1 MLHEPG
7 WHSKTAARA
16 GGSGTL
22 TATDPEPRGLRQA
35 GAGVLE
41 AVGPDDPWP
50 APRARGA
57 LAAVVRLPGSKSIT
71 NRALV
76 LAALAEGRSVLRRPL
91 RSRDTELM
99 AAALRVLGVPV
110 TDTADGDWVVD
121 GTAGPLA
128 PTGERVDVG
137 NAGTV
142 ARFLPPVATLARG
155 AVRFDGDPRVRDR
168 PLGPL
173 LAALRALGADLDRID
188 ALPVLVRGA
197 GALPG
202 GEVVL
207 DASQSSQLVSGL
219 LLAAPRYD
227 RGVVVRHQ
235 GPPLP
240 SAPHLAMT
248 VAALRAAGA
257 QVDDDEP
264 GTWRVRAGALLPS
277 DVAVEPDL
285 STAAAYLA
293 APLLAGG
300 SVTVPDWPAGTT
312 QPGAALP
319 DLLAAMGGTVT
330 GAAGALTVTAGD
342 RLVGVE
348 ADLRDCGEL
357 TPVLTALAALAETPS
372 RFTGVAH
379 LRVQE
384 TDRLAALA
392 TELNRIGGDVRELPD
407 GLVVRPRPLSAGVL
421 GSYDDHRIAMAWAV
435 LGLGVAGIE
444 VSDVATT
451 RKTVPDFVGS
461 WQRLLGGEG

>member
-1 MLHEPG
+1 MSDGSRPAG
-7 WHSKTAARA
+7 TGAWAA
-16 GGSGTL
+16 
-22 TATDPEPRGLRQA
+22 PRGRSPLS
-35 GAGVLE
+35 
-41 AVGPDDPWP
+41 
-50 APRARGA
+50 
-57 LAAVVRLPGSKSIT
+57 AVVPLPGSKSVT

-76 LAALAEGRSVLRRPL
+76 VAALAGGRSVVRRPL

-99 AAALRVLGVPV
+99 AGALRVLGVPV

-121 GTAGPLA
+121 GVAGPLQ
-128 PTGERVDVG
+128 PTGSAVDVG

-142 ARFLPPVATLARG
+142 ARFLPPVATLAAG
-155 AVRFDGDPRVRDR
+155 EVVFDGDPRVRER

-173 LAALRALGADLDRID
+173 LGALRSLGGDLDRVD
-188 ALPVLVRGA
+188 RLPVTVRGA
-197 GALPG
+197 GRLAG
-202 GEVVL
+202 GAVVL

-227 RGVVVRHQ
+227 EGLHVRHE

-248 VAALRAAGA
+248 VETLRAVGA
-257 QVDDDEP
+257 RVDDEEP
-264 GTWRVRAGALLPS
+264 GVWRVRPGPLRPRDA
-277 DVAVEPDL
+277 AVEPDL

-293 APLLAGG
+293 APLVCGG

-319 DLLAAMGGTVT
+319 DLLERMGARVT
-330 GAAGALTVTAGD
+330 RADGALTVTAGD
-342 RLVGVE
+342 RLVGLD

-357 TPVLTALAALAETPS
+357 TPVLTALAALAGTPS

-392 TELNRIGGDVRELPD
+392 TEIGRVGGDVRELPD
-407 GLVVRPRPLSAGVL
+407 GLEVRPRPLRPGAL
-421 GSYDDHRIAMAWAV
+421 ASYDDHRIAMAWAV
-435 LGLGVAGIE
+435 LGLGCDGIE
-444 VSDVATT
+444 VLDVATT

-461 WQRLLGGEG
+461 WTRMLAEGGPGSRH

>member
-1 MLHEPG
+1 MITRG
-7 WHSKTAARA
+7 
-16 GGSGTL
+16 GGS
-22 TATDPEPRGLRQA
+22 
-35 GAGVLE
+35 
-41 AVGPDDPWP
+41 DPWP
-50 APRARGA
+50 APYARGP
-57 LAAVVRLPGSKSIT
+57 LAAVVELPGSKSVT

-76 LAALAEGRSVLRRPL
+76 LAALAQGRSVVRRPL

-110 TDTADGDWVVD
+110 TDTPEGDWQVD
-121 GTAGPLA
+121 GGPLHA
-128 PTGERVDVG
+128 SGGAVDVG

-142 ARFLPPVATLARG
+142 ARFLPPVACLAVG
-155 AVRFDGDPRVRDR
+155 DVVFDGDPRVRER

-173 LAALRALGADLDRID
+173 LGALRALGADLDRVD
-188 ALPVLVRGA
+188 ALPVRVRGA
-197 GALPG
+197 GRLRG
-202 GEVVL
+202 GDVVL

-227 RGVVVRHQ
+227 EGVRVRHE

-248 VAALRAAGA
+248 VEALRAAGA
-257 QVDDDEP
+257 QVDDGQP
-264 GTWRVRAGALLPS
+264 GSWHVSPGPLLPR
-277 DVAVEPDL
+277 DAVVEPDL

-293 APLLAGG
+293 APLVAGG
-300 SVTVPDWPAGTT
+300 SVTVPGWPAGTT

-319 DLLAAMGGTVT
+319 DLLAQMGARVTRDGDAVTVTVT
-330 GAAGALTVTAGD
+330 GD
-342 RLVGVE
+342 RLRGVE

-357 TPVLTALAALAETPS
+357 TPVLTALAALADGPS
-372 RFTGVAH
+372 RFVGVAH

-407 GLVVRPRPLSAGVL
+407 GLVVHPRPLRPGVL
-421 GSYDDHRIAMAWAV
+421 DSYDDHRIAMAWAV
-435 LGLGVAGIE
+435 LGLGTAGIE
-444 VSDVATT
+444 VADVATT

-461 WQRLLGGEG
+461 WTRMLGDAS